1 MKLRIKHTLILLLFI
16 TGVAQEVSAQAEFET
31 WGNLTGI
38 RTENGFFDF
47 NSSLV
52 IINKNGNEWETRKEG
67 QKTDFKRE
75 DGAKTFN
82 YGMRDISWNQKL
94 QSAGEGKANIQ
105 VDFTSPQDTV
115 LQGAYFRIKL
125 PEAFGKNASFKI
137 SNPETITVSNF
148 HSEFKNAEYKAPV
161 KSVTVNSENREIT
174 IIVKEAT
181 ELIITS
187 DEDSLN
193 PEYQLNFAIATGNIS
208 ANKTYKNTFE
218 IEVSGKMDNSPVTLK
233 LYPEQEGNAFD
244 GIGGNFR
251 LQNPKADPQ
260 VIDYAL
266 ENLRVAWSRV
276 ELPWKQWHPDPEKDP
291 IAEAKNG
298 NLDPKVKASMEMA
311 QRLDE
316 KGIPVILAAWFAPD
330 WAIIGE
336 RAEGVNLDGSR
347 GNQLDQSKKEEIYK
361 SITAYIL
368 YLKEEYGVKTVMF
381 SFNESDLGIDVRQT
395 PEEHDQLIEELGKYF
410 RNAGLK
416 TKFLLGDTAD
426 ANGWDFTTQAS
437 VNPESLPF
445 IGGVS
450 FHSWRGW
457 TDENLIKWHDIAN
470 RVEEP
475 LFVGEGSID
484 AGAWRYPQIFEES
497 TYALEEI
504 RIYLKILKIA
514 QPLSILQ
521 WQLTSDYSVLS
532 GGGVFGNDKEELHP
546 TQRFFNLKQLGDT
559 PEGLKVIPLIS
570 EEKMITATALGDK
583 KSGKYTLHLVNKGG
597 AREVIITG
605 IPEIVSS
612 LSLYITNSENSY
624 RKIET
629 LKPENGKVKF
639 NAEGASFISL
649 FSNKN

>member
-1 MKLRIKHTLILLLFI
+1 MKLRIKHTLILLLFV

-75 DGAKTFN
+75 NGVKTFN

-94 QSAGEGKANIQ
+94 QTTGEGKANIQ
-105 VDFTSPQDTV
+105 VDFTSPKDTL

-125 PEAFGKNASFKI
+125 PEAFGTNASFKI

-187 DEDSLN
+187 GADSLN
-193 PEYQLNFAIATGNIS
+193 PEYQLNFAIATGNIA
-208 ANKTYKNTFE
+208 ANKTYKNSFD
-218 IEVSGKMDNSPVTLK
+218 IEVSGEMDNSPVTLK
-233 LYPEQEGNAFD
+233 LYPDQEGNAFD

-276 ELPWKQWHPDPEKDP
+276 ELPWKQWHPDPDKDP
-291 IAEAKNG
+291 IAEAKKG
-298 NLDPKVKASMEMA
+298 KLDPKVKASMEMA

-330 WAIIGE
+330 WAIIGK

-368 YLKEEYGVKTVMF
+368 FLKEEYGVETVMF

-410 RNAGLK
+410 RNAGVK

-437 VNPESLPF
+437 INPESLPF

-470 RVEEP
+470 RVDEP

-532 GGGVFGNDKEELHP
+532 GGGVFGNDEEELHP
-546 TQRFFNLKQLGDT
+546 TQRFFNLKQLGTT
-559 PEGLKVIPLIS
+559 PKGLNVIPLIS
-570 EEKMITATALGDK
+570 KEEMITATALGDQK
-583 KSGKYTLHLVNKGG
+583 NGEYALHLVNKS
-597 AREVIITG
+597 ATREITIIG
-605 IPEIVSS
+605 IPESVSS
-612 LSLYITNSENSY
+612 FTLYTTNSKESF
-624 RKIET
+624 KKGKS
-629 LKPENGKVKF
+629 LKPKNGELKF
-639 NAEGASFISL
+639 EADGASFISL
-649 FSNKN
+649 FSR